1 MLKRVEGRFLLFAA
15 GYPKPEWEIDPN
27 EIHYRR
33 IEIIGTMSGDVADF
47 ADAAFMISHKI
58 VDPSYSL
65 ESLGKMIPLKDIQQA
80 YIAAATP
87 DAYRVTVDLQKV

>member
-1 MLKRVEGRFLLFAA
+1 
-15 GYPKPEWEIDPN
+15 
-27 EIHYRR
+27 
-33 IEIIGTMSGDVADF
+33 MSGDVADF